1 MSSSFFNGWI
11 ANEGADQDVIKV
23 KRIYIDICGNLT
35 DAVLFS
41 QIMYWHGK
49 NRSGKSRL
57 QVQRGGFLWLAKRY
71 EDWWKECRVNVNT
84 ARDSIKR
91 LCEIGLLEKRIFHF
105 DGTPTVHV
113 RVKHEK
119 FQELIS
125 AALDAQKKAEEA
137 ESSAILRIPSDVND
151 GIHRFHPTE
160 SVDSYTETTTE
171 TTTEKD
177 QKPPA
182 QAPPVE
188 AAEESQAP
196 IEKPLTPHQRMFG
209 AICDAWG
216 YNLAAITKSK
226 RGQINGA
233 VGELMDT
240 NATPED
246 MPAFKAWLE
255 AQVSSGKWRSYTVS
269 AMAKYWADF
278 EKEYHAPPPAPIRW
292 DYGDVTQED
301 IQDEIV
307 AEFRAKLATP
317 GAFDDRL
324 TPEERDAQELAA

>member
-1 MSSSFFNGWI
+1 MTSKTNTRDHITALFQSFAGQDKALVIPRPYIDLCKGDHLAALLLSQILYWADRTADPEGWF
-11 ANEGADQDVIKV
+11 AKSYDEWHDELGMTEYQV
-23 KRIYIDICGNLT
+23 KRAIKGDRRSKNKSFALT
-35 DAVLFS
+35 AVGIETDLRQSKFH
-41 QIMYWHGK
+41 HGAAT
-49 NRSGKSRL
+49 L
-57 QVQRGGFLWLAKRY
+57 HY
-71 EDWWKECRVNVNT
+71 RVNHTVLRKSVVAFLSDLNNVQNGNQTMFRT
-84 ARDSIKR
+84 APEQCSERS
-91 LCEIGLLEKRIFHF
+91 
-105 DGTPTVHV
+105 
-113 RVKHEK
+113 
-119 FQELIS
+119 S
-125 AALDAQKKAEEA
+125 
-137 ESSAILRIPSDVND
+137 EST
-151 GIHRFHPTE
+151 TE
-160 SVDSYTETTTE
+160 S
-171 TTTEKD
+171 TTEKELA
-177 QKPPA
+177 A

>member
-1 MSSSFFNGWI
+1 MSLKRMSAVWDESKASGSTLLLLLAI
-11 ANEGADQDVIKV
+11 ADNASDDGLAWPGIETLVKRSRLGKRAVIKQL
-23 KRIYIDICGNLT
+23 KRIEDMGELRIFRRAGQHNFYIVDIGLT
-35 DAVLFS
+35 DE
-41 QIMYWHGK
+41 Q
-49 NRSGKSRL
+49 
-57 QVQRGGFLWLAKRY
+57 
-71 EDWWKECRVNVNT
+71 
-84 ARDSIKR
+84 RDSAIETLSKKVGVSVEEITSE
-91 LCEIGLLEKRIFHF
+91 LCAPVITSSPTGEPQFTST
-105 DGTPTVHV
+105 DGSGEP
-113 RVKHEK
+113 
-119 FQELIS
+119 Q
-125 AALDAQKKAEEA
+125 D
-137 ESSAILRIPSDVND
+137 
-151 GIHRFHPTE
+151 
-160 SVDSYTETTTE
+160 TTTGE
-171 TTTEKD
+171 PQTTRSVIGTVSKD
-177 QKPPA
+177 RTIKEPKELAPAAQESPEPTDPP
-182 QAPPVE
+182 
-188 AAEESQAP
+188 
-196 IEKPLTPHQRMFG
+196 KPLTPHQRMFG